1 MKASHWL
8 LLASLLVPSLSQAA
22 DNDPSLELIELLG
35 EMDDEEVDLE
45 IAMANVKVGAKQQA
59 TLPEE
64 VEDDE

>member
-8 LLASLLVPSLSQAA
+8 LLASLFAWPVVQAA
-22 DNDPSLELIELLG
+22 ENDPPLELIELLG
-35 EMDDEEVDLE
+35 EMDDEDVDLE
-45 IAMANVKVGAKQQA
+45 IAMANIKVGAKQQA